1 MRSSWLT
8 RVIPNA
14 SMSNAVRG
22 RSTGVARCD
31 DARIYEVDN
40 AARERAIGLPPWPE
54 SKKQPG

>member
-1 MRSSWLT
+1 
-8 RVIPNA
+8 
-14 SMSNAVRG
+14 MSNAVRG